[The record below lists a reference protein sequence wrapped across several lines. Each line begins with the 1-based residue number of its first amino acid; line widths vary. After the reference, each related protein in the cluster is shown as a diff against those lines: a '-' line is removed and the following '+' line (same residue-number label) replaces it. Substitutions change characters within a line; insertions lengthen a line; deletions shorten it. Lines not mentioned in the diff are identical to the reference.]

1 MKLPVE
7 CININSQ
14 ASRYERAALSVAA
27 EIGDVGMAAL
37 LLDIIVNAA
46 AAVGMMAG
54 DRTG

>member
-14 ASRYERAALSVAA
+14 APRHERAALSVAA

-46 AAVGMMAG
+46 AVVGMMAG
-54 DRTG
+54 DPTG